1 MAGIIAQS
9 EKMAIDGYDLS
20 QLNLY
25 IGSTGSG
32 MTKGIGVLNN
42 SLITK
47 RALQRDGSYFF
58 SANKN
63 PRVMNINMYFHE
75 ATQQNIQD
83 MMGRLNFKTL
93 KKIVFDGQAD
103 RYIYAVPEGQGI
115 FNFTEWEADD
125 TDYYSGSF
133 VYKLFCPDPYFRSLI
148 DGGDGIPYE
157 EKRLTM
163 TSTYPYPFKYNQLF
177 RYVEKYG
184 TADYTSITINT
195 DFTLTNFG
203 NADAYT
209 AIRLTGDCTNL
220 TITNNSTNKSFDITS
235 MSSED
240 VVIDSEKGLI
250 TDLAGSI
257 LKTSLFS
264 GSFINLQSGDNSMTI
279 SADSMNISVMNWSW
293 RHTYY

>member
-115 FNFTEWEADD
+115 FNFTEWEADG

-148 DGGDGIPYE
+148 DEGVGWNYE
-157 EKRLTM
+157 EDRGSL
-163 TSTYPYPFKYNQLF
+163 YPFPLQYDDGLYYLEDMSTTTYSN
-177 RYVEKYG
+177 
-184 TADYTSITINT
+184 ITT
-195 DFTLTNFG
+195 TTNFELINNG

-209 AIRLTGDCTNL
+209 LIQLTGDCTNL
-220 TITNNSTNKSFDITS
+220 TLTNNTTNKSFDIST

-240 VVIDSEKGLI
+240 VLI
-250 TDLAGSI
+250 NSDTGIISDLSLAV
-257 LKTSLFS
+257 LKTSIFS
-264 GSFINLQSGDNSMTI
+264 GNFINLQSGLNELTIEGDSLDISTMT
-279 SADSMNISVMNWSW
+279 W
-293 RHTYY
+293 TYKNTFY